1 MSENTVV
8 GRGFTEGELKAAGWW
23 VRNHV
28 AIRTWSRIIL
38 IALNVI
44 VWGYVTWGLLDA
56 YAISYAR
63 ESNITM
69 AIAVNQQNL
78 DRLMQDRP
86 LNVGTSAVLVFPTTE
101 DRVDIS
107 VDIENPNSSWW
118 AEFSYR
124 FNVAGEQT
132 PAGQGFVLPG
142 ELTTLTALG
151 FKASTPSARTAQ
163 LLIDNIRWHRVDP
176 SEVEL
181 DYDKYINKRFGGI
194 SVQNVRFEP
203 ASVAAGRTASRTTFD
218 VVNNGAFGYWSID
231 YVIKLM
237 RGNTVV
243 AVNKV
248 NLRELKPGETRNID
262 LYWYDTIQSVT
273 KTEITPV
280 INLLDP
286 NSYLP
291 SSRLTN

>member
-28 AIRTWSRIIL
+28 IIRTWSRIIL
-38 IALNVI
+38 VALNVI
-44 VWGYVTWGLLDA
+44 VWGYVSWGLLDA

-86 LNVGTSAVLVFPTTE
+86 LNVGTSAVLVFPNTE
-101 DRVDIS
+101 ERVDIA
-107 VDIENPNSSWW
+107 VDIENPNPSWW
-118 AEFSYR
+118 AEFSYK

-132 PAGQGFVLPG
+132 SARQGFVLPG
-142 ELTTLTALG
+142 ELTTLTELG
-151 FKASTPSARTAQ
+151 FKASSPSVRSAQ
-163 LLIDNIRWHRVDP
+163 LLIENIRWHRVEP

-181 DYDKYINKRFGGI
+181 DYDKYINKRFGG
-194 SVQNVRFEP
+194 VKVENVRFDP
-203 ASVAAGRTASRTTFD
+203 SSVAVNRTASRTTFD
-218 VVNNGAFGYWSID
+218 VVNNGAYGYWSID
-231 YVIKLM
+231 YIIKLM
-237 RGNTVV
+237 RGNTVI
-243 AVNKV
+243 AINKV
-248 NLRELKPGETRNID
+248 NMRELKPGETRNVD

-273 KTEITPV
+273 KTEVIPI
-280 INLLDP
+280 INLLDT

-291 SSRLTN
+291 SSRLNN

>member
-1 MSENTVV
+1 MPENNV
-8 GRGFTEGELKAAGWW
+8 GRGFSEGELKAAGWW
-23 VRNHV
+23 VTNQV

-44 VWGYVTWGLLDA
+44 VWGYVSWGLLDA

-101 DRVDIS
+101 ERVDIS
-107 VDIENPNSSWW
+107 VDIENPNPAWW
-118 AEFSYR
+118 AEFSYK
-124 FNVAGEQT
+124 FNIAGEQT
-132 PAGQGFVLPG
+132 SPRQGFVLPG
-142 ELTTLTALG
+142 ELTTLTELG
-151 FKASTPSARTAQ
+151 FKAKTPNARTGQ

-181 DYDKYINKRFGGI
+181 DYDKFIEKRFGKVDILNKRFEPS
-194 SVQNVRFEP
+194 SV
-203 ASVAAGRTASRTTFD
+203 SLGRPASRTTFD
-218 VVNNGAFGYWSID
+218 IVNNGAYGYWSVD

-237 RGNTVV
+237 RGRTVI
-243 AVNKV
+243 AVNKI
-248 NLRELKPGETRNID
+248 NIRDLKPGETRNVD
-262 LYWYDTIQSVT
+262 LYWYDTISSVT
-273 KTEITPV
+273 ETEITPV

-286 NSYLP
+286 SAYLP
-291 SSRLTN
+291 SSRLAN

>member
-1 MSENTVV
+1 MPENVV
-8 GRGFTEGELKAAGWW
+8 IGRGFTEGELKAASWW
-23 VRNHV
+23 VRNHL

-38 IALNVI
+38 IGLNVL
-44 VWGYVTWGLLDA
+44 VWGYVSWGLLDA

-101 DRVDIS
+101 DRIDIA
-107 VDIENPNSSWW
+107 VDIENPNQAWW
-118 AEFSYR
+118 AEFSYK

-132 PAGQGFVLPG
+132 PARQGFVLPG
-142 ELTTLTALG
+142 ELTTLTELG
-151 FKASTPSARTAQ
+151 FKSTAPNSRSAQ
-163 LLIDNIRWHRVDP
+163 LLIDNIRWHRVEP
-176 SEVEL
+176 GEVEL
-181 DYDKYINKRFGGI
+181 DYQKYITKRFGGV
-194 SVQNVRFEP
+194 STENVRFEP
-203 ASVAAGRTASRTTFD
+203 SSVVAGRNASRTTFD
-218 VVNNGAFGYWSID
+218 VVNNGAFGYWAID
-231 YVIKLM
+231 YVIKLK
-237 RGNTVV
+237 RGSTVI
-243 AVNKV
+243 AVNRINV
-248 NLRELKPGETRNID
+248 RELKPGETRNID

-273 KTEITPV
+273 QTEITPIV
-280 INLLDP
+280 NLLDT